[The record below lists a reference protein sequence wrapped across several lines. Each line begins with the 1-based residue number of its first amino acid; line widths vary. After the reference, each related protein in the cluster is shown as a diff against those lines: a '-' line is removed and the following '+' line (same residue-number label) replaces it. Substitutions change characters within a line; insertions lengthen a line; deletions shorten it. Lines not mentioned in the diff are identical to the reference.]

1 MADSEKEMEGEGSS
15 QKLDAVQKQLSE
27 IRLLLERKFNEQ
39 EVYFRR
45 HSSIFAGEEGMF
57 RQTSGG
63 EHESRDD
70 FKVEKPSR
78 SSVRITINNPDR
90 SAPSPLVPP
99 LDTAGS
105 GSADDL
111 GIRTPMDSEQYSDV
125 KDAKGSRLTAESRVT
140 ERTTMSRVSRASD
153 GSMASFVDGISEE
166 HRNRAMVQARR
177 LRASRVD
184 HNLTKRPLSVPERWR
199 TKARAIINSPTF
211 SHCILLLILVNVILL
226 GVEVDL
232 SAKVGIQDVPGWL
245 GVANTVIVVV
255 FLIELVLKFVVL
267 GCYDFWCHK
276 EASWNVF
283 DFLIIAVSVADVVLD
298 ILAQTLTTQVNTGH
312 LRLIRS
318 IRLARALRSIRMVWL
333 FQYVGALR
341 TLALSIVSTLGSLF
355 WTLMLLLI
363 IFYSFGVVITQLAV
377 EHCRFLT
384 VESTGDVNAVPVCP
398 DGLETYW
405 SNVLRSMLTLFM
417 SITGGLDWEAPYRPL
432 REFSDVAA
440 GLVVIYVALTV
451 LAVLNVV
458 TGVFCNTAIES
469 AASDKDV
476 ATLRQMQA
484 KNKQVE
490 TLRSIFQELDRGKTN
505 ELSIEDINE
514 AIEQGELSGFLE
526 SMGISTNDVWTLFM
540 LLDSDKEGCIDLDE
554 FVTGCMQ
561 LHGPAKSMQIA
572 KMSFENKLARQ
583 ALKNLSKEVKALRYG
598 LIAVCS
604 QPPKTEVF

>member
-1 MADSEKEMEGEGSS
+1 MADSEKEMEGERSS

-27 IRLLLERKFNEQ
+27 IRVLLEKKFSEQ

-45 HSSIFAGEEGMF
+45 HTSIFAGAEGMF

-70 FKVEKPSR
+70 FPVEKTSR

-90 SAPSPLVPP
+90 SAPSLVPP
-99 LDTAGS
+99 LDTGGS
-105 GSADDL
+105 PDDDL
-111 GIRTPMDSEQYSDV
+111 GIRTPMDSELNSDV
-125 KDAKGSRLTAESRVT
+125 KDAKGSMLTGESDRMT
-140 ERTTMSRVSRASD
+140 ERTTLSRASRASN

-166 HRNRAMVQARR
+166 HRNRAIVQARR

-184 HNLTKRPLSVPERWR
+184 HNLTKRPLSVPEQWR
-199 TKARAIINSPTF
+199 SKARAIINSPTF
-211 SHCILLLILVNVILL
+211 SNCILLLILVNVILL

-255 FLIELVLKFVVL
+255 FLIELILKFLVL

-283 DFLIIAVSVADVVLD
+283 DFLIIAVSVVDVLVD
-298 ILAQTLTTQVNTGH
+298 ILATTMSTDVNTGH

-451 LAVLNVV
+451 LAILNVV

-598 LIAVCS
+598 LIAMCS
-604 QPPKTEVF
+604 QPPSSEVF

>member
-27 IRLLLERKFNEQ
+27 IRVLLEKKFSEQ

-45 HSSIFAGEEGMF
+45 HTSIFAGAEGMF

-70 FKVEKPSR
+70 FPVEKTSR
-78 SSVRITINNPDR
+78 SSVRITINNNPDR
-90 SAPSPLVPP
+90 SAPSLVPP
-99 LDTAGS
+99 LDTGGS
-105 GSADDL
+105 PDDDL
-111 GIRTPMDSEQYSDV
+111 GIRTPMDSELNSDV
-125 KDAKGSRLTAESRVT
+125 KDAKGSMLTGESDRMT
-140 ERTTMSRVSRASD
+140 ERTTLSRASRASN

-166 HRNRAMVQARR
+166 HRNRAIVQARR

-184 HNLTKRPLSVPERWR
+184 HNLTKRPLSVPEQWR
-199 TKARAIINSPTF
+199 SKARAIINSPTF
-211 SHCILLLILVNVILL
+211 SNCILLLILVNVILL

-255 FLIELVLKFVVL
+255 FLIELILKFLVL

-283 DFLIIAVSVADVVLD
+283 DFLIIAVSVVDVLVD
-298 ILAQTLTTQVNTGH
+298 ILATTMSTDVNTGH

-451 LAVLNVV
+451 LAILNVV

-514 AIEQGELSGFLE
+514 AIEQGE
-526 SMGISTNDVWTLFM
+526 TLFM

-598 LIAVCS
+598 LIAMCS
-604 QPPKTEVF
+604 QPPSSEVF